1 MNDNNINDHDK
12 PEVLALSGKK
22 PSSLVKSSLE
32 SFELSF
38 SPLEEDFR
46 FRASVGFLALC
57 ISLHLEPLEHLPLI
71 KNSSHSK
78 MCFLLHCQRIKENIH
93 NQLPSS
99 FQLFSFCF
107 WF

>member
-12 PEVLALSGKK
+12 PDVLAVSGKK

-38 SPLEEDFR
+38 SPFEEDFR
-46 FRASVGFLALC
+46 LRGSVGFLALC
-57 ISLHLEPLEHLPLI
+57 ISLHLEPLEHLPVV

-78 MCFLLHCQRIKENIH
+78 MCFLLHCQTKNKNIH
-93 NQLPSS
+93 N
-99 FQLFSFCF
+99 
-107 WF
+107 